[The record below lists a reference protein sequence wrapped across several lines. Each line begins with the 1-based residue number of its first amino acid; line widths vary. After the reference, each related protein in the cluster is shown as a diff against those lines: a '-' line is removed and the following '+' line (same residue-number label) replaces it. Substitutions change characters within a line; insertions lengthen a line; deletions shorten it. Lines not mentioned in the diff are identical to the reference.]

1 MTSIITGDIINS
13 REIKNPEEWLAPLK
27 EIFYNIDSSN
37 KYWEIYRGDSFQIE
51 IRDWYQAFEMA
62 VLIKATIKSIKALDV
77 RMAIGVGEKTHKA
90 KRISESNGSA
100 FIYSGEEFEKLKQ
113 NKVNL
118 AIKTA
123 NNELNKELNLYFK
136 LALIAMD
143 NWTKK
148 SAEIVTLSIK
158 NPELPQEELGNII
171 GIKQNTVSEHLKRA
185 SFEEIMEVDKMYR
198 HKISTL

>member
-51 IRDWYQAFEMA
+51 IKDWYQAFEMA

-100 FIYSGEEFEKLKQ
+100 FIYSGEEFDKLKQ

-123 NNELNKELNLYFK
+123 NNELNEELNLYFK

-148 SAEIVTLSIK
+148 HFPSKIL
-158 NPELPQEELGNII
+158 NC
-171 GIKQNTVSEHLKRA
+171 LKRN
-185 SFEEIMEVDKMYR
+185 
-198 HKISTL
+198 

>member
-27 EIFYNIDSSN
+27 EIFYNIDSLN

-51 IRDWYQAFEMA
+51 IKDWYQAFEMA

-100 FIYSGEEFEKLKQ
+100 FIYSGEEFDKLKQ

-123 NNELNKELNLYFK
+123 NNELNEELNLYFK

>member
-113 NKVNL
+113 NKVHL

>member
-51 IRDWYQAFEMA
+51 IKDWYQAFEMA

-123 NNELNKELNLYFK
+123 NNELNEELNLYFK

>member
-51 IRDWYQAFEMA
+51 IKDWYQAFEMA

-100 FIYSGEEFEKLKQ
+100 FIYSGEEFDKLKQ

-123 NNELNKELNLYFK
+123 NNELNEELNLYFK